1 VALYP
6 ASEGHK
12 EIRLVR
18 QGGKWQAQ
26 YGAVRATPLPGSVEA
41 MLGALANIPTQRLVS
56 GKKDKWNEYK
66 VGDTSGT
73 RVIVYKGR
81 DPICDYWIG
90 EGASSSGSYYG
101 GGTSYIRPNGQD
113 KVYAVEGFMH
123 SLVDKSFADWRDKTF
138 LRLNRDG
145 ITAIGFQGT
154 PGFALSKK
162 DSAWYI
168 GAGKVS
174 TDSVN
179 KYLNGLQS
187 RNLDHFDDAF
197 QAPGTPDRSL
207 SISGT
212 SQPLVTVKAW
222 RQPDGKWMLNS
233 SQNPDS
239 YFIIT
244 DSMMEKDLWRDPG
257 AFTR

>member
-1 VALYP
+1 MTKLNKRLLLILSGLVLLYVLARTFLAPGRESNTTSLTFHVDTTGVTEVALYP

-90 EGASSSGSYYG
+90 EGASSSDACAG
-101 GGTSYIRPNGQD
+101 RPGNWD
-113 KVYAVEGFMH
+113 TRRTIH
-123 SLVDKSFADWRDKTF
+123 R
-138 LRLNRDG
+138 R
-145 ITAIGFQGT
+145 
-154 PGFALSKK
+154 
-162 DSAWYI
+162 
-168 GAGKVS
+168 
-174 TDSVN
+174 
-179 KYLNGLQS
+179 
-187 RNLDHFDDAF
+187 
-197 QAPGTPDRSL
+197 PDR
-207 SISGT
+207 
-212 SQPLVTVKAW
+212 KA
-222 RQPDGKWMLNS
+222 RP
-233 SQNPDS
+233 
-239 YFIIT
+239 
-244 DSMMEKDLWRDPG
+244 
-257 AFTR
+257 